1 LYCIYIS
8 IYAFD
13 YFTKYFFLG
22 TLRNHNN
29 VNFQVCIK
37 NCPTDNYSPYQ
48 DRLLGKTDAEI
59 KKTLFPFCTSKVIHF
74 SLLCLTFD
82 NFNCK
87 EVFIGVSLQSNQY
100 IRLKFFFFKID
111 ETRRYWG
118 PIYNLQIPHQESG
131 GKSMM

>member
-1 LYCIYIS
+1 MPLITLQS
-8 IYAFD
+8 IFSLA
-13 YFTKYFFLG
+13 
-22 TLRNHNN
+22 RSEIIIN

-74 SLLCLTFD
+74 SLLCLTSD

-87 EVFIGVSLQSNQY
+87 EVFNVVSLQSNQY
-100 IRLKFFFFKID
+100 DSNNFFFQFKID
-111 ETRRYWG
+111 ETRRY
-118 PIYNLQIPHQESG
+118 
-131 GKSMM
+131 